1 MFGTLISSGRRN
13 AVEKEHD
20 FPTPTG
26 VFRIREKHLTTTMDG
41 DVASDGWISA
51 NMKGLLPI
59 EVEKL
64 AYRFLDRQSDQEVID
79 ALNAAQAAEE
89 KKALEES
96 NKKAAALLKETE
108 KEAKEIEAAVTAA
121 FAVEAQAVEA
131 AREAAKSAKAA
142 ADAAAAAA
150 AKKKR

>member
-1 MFGTLISSGRRN
+1 MSDSIQPSSHLVRIALTDPQRQ
-13 AVEKEHD
+13 
-20 FPTPTG
+20 
-26 VFRIREKHLTTTMDG
+26 RIRERTGHDLTEISVHDP
-41 DVASDGWISA
+41 DGWISA

-64 AYRFLDRQSDQEVID
+64 AYRYLDRQGDQEAID
-79 ALNAAQAAEE
+79 ALKAAQAAEE